1 VGFGTPVPLLV
12 GIVLILFG
20 IGLLFLDTFKPG
32 YKRDSDTVYAIL
44 FMLAGFF
51 ALLSWQADFQ
61 ISLQLMIS
69 AGSLVALMVERVRNR
84 SGNTD
89 PVSPPMSSRSS
100 RRDSRDERPSRSY
113 RAGFDESPRSEVRAE
128 FDDDLIPMEETS
140 RVRRIRGGRD
150 SGGDRDSYQGQGA
163 YFDRLSEDTREPRR
177 SQSSRR
183 SSSGYSD
190 ETPYGEDR
198 PRRSALQLEGDVVP
212 DTSTFSDEN
221 AARSSSESAPSG
233 RRRRG
238 RSESSSSSPSF
249 ESETPTSSRGSRR
262 RSRSNGDSSTSR
274 GSSLDGDYVDY
285 KPLGIPKPPSSDDD
299 FDNSG
304 NFDDNPSFR

>member
-1 VGFGTPVPLLV
+1 MGFGTPVPLLV

-20 IGLLFLDTFKPG
+20 IGLLFLDNFKPG

-84 SGNTD
+84 SINTD
-89 PVSPPMSSRSS
+89 PVPPMSSRPS

-113 RAGFDESPRSEVRAE
+113 RSSFDENPRSEVRAE
-128 FDDDLIPMEETS
+128 FDDDLIPMEESS

-150 SGGDRDSYQGQGA
+150 SDRDSYQSQGA
-163 YFDRLSEDTREPRR
+163 YFDQLSEDNREPRR
-177 SQSSRR
+177 SGGSRR
-183 SSSGYSD
+183 SSNAYD
-190 ETPYGEDR
+190 ETAYGEDR
-198 PRRSALQLEGDVVP
+198 PRRGALQLEGDAVS
-212 DTSTFSDEN
+212 DTSTYGNEN
-221 AARSSSESAPSG
+221 ATSSGG

-238 RSESSSSSPSF
+238 RSDSTRSGSTESVSSPSL
-249 ESETPTSSRGSRR
+249 ESEVPTGSRGSRR
-262 RSRSNGDSSTSR
+262 RSRSNGDNSTAR